1 MSLKKINPIKT
12 KSWIKLKAHF
22 NEIENKEIKD
32 LLSIRS
38 NPSCFS
44 LEWNDFN
51 IDISKNRIDNTT
63 LNLLL
68 DLAKECGLEDA
79 ISKQFK
85 GDIINDT
92 EKRAVLHTAV
102 RTDGNEKINVDGLDV
117 VPSILETRSKIKSFT
132 NDVMSGN
139 LKGDTG
145 KPFTDVVNIGIGGS
159 DLGPVMVVEALK
171 HYSSRLKP
179 HFVSNVDGDH
189 VLEIIKDLNPE
200 TTLFI
205 IVSKTFT
212 TQETISNANTIR
224 DWLVSKLNVSAVS
237 KHFAA
242 VSTNLTEIKKF
253 GINPKMVFSMNDW
266 VGGRFSLWSSVGLSI
281 SLAVGYENFSKL
293 LEYHIGNCLGGC
305 EGHQKEK
312 DYNIYISNIRD
323 FLKGNLSSSIN
334 YFKNEM
340 EIASDSLKFEKA
352 QKAKEK
358 IELLENYQS
367 KSTVVSSKLN
377 NIDVFSIISDSSH
390 AYVNHLQV
398 AFGRIVRFHNV
409 EIKKKLDETDKEL
422 LLMTLVNLRDKFSSK
437 NNTIISNIE
446 FDKILNLKFIYPK
459 AGDNKK
465 LLDLSVRNATQ
476 FKIEKLKQVQI
487 VDPERHTNRILNQM
501 KIDLRL
507 NEIPIHIEC
516 FDNSNIQGSNPVA
529 SCIVFKNSKPSKKDY
544 RHFNIKT
551 VEGPDD
557 YASME
562 EVVYRRYKRMVDEKS
577 VLPSLIIIDGG
588 KGQLS
593 SSIKALKKLN
603 LENTIAIL
611 GIAKRLEEIFYPNDP
626 IPLYL
631 NKKSETLKVIQQM
644 RNEAHRFA
652 ITFHRNKRSKQA
664 LTSSFDGIPGIG
676 EKTKT
681 TLLKRFKSLKKIKET
696 SLDLLINEVGES
708 KAKKIKEFLNS
719 MK

>member
-1 MSLKKINPIKT
+1 MPSEPGVYQFFNKEDKIIYIGKAKNLKKRVSSYFQKNIGSRKT
-12 KSWIKLKAHF
+12 KNLVKNIS
-22 NEIENKEIKD
+22 EIKHIVVSSESD
-32 LLSIRS
+32 A
-38 NPSCFS
+38 
-44 LEWNDFN
+44 
-51 IDISKNRIDNTT
+51 
-63 LNLLL
+63 LLL
-68 DLAKECGLEDA
+68 ENSLIKKYQPKYNILLRDDKTYPWIVIKNEPFPRVL
-79 ISKQFK
+79 
-85 GDIINDT
+85 T
-92 EKRAVLHTAV
+92 TRRVEKDGSEYFGPFTSYKTV
-102 RTDGNEKINVDGLDV
+102 RTIMDIFSNLYSLRTCHYDLKEKN
-117 VPSILETRSKIKSFT
+117 
-132 NDVMSGN
+132 
-139 LKGDTG
+139 
-145 KPFTDVVNIGIGGS
+145 
-159 DLGPVMVVEALK
+159 
-171 HYSSRLKP
+171 
-179 HFVSNVDGDH
+179 
-189 VLEIIKDLNPE
+189 VLE
-200 TTLFI
+200 
-205 IVSKTFT
+205 
-212 TQETISNANTIR
+212 
-224 DWLVSKLNVSAVS
+224 
-237 KHFAA
+237 
-242 VSTNLTEIKKF
+242 KKY
-253 GINPKMVFSMNDW
+253 KVC
-266 VGGRFSLWSSVGLSI
+266 
-281 SLAVGYENFSKL
+281 

-305 EGHQKEK
+305 EGHQEEK

-340 EIASDSLKFEKA
+340 KISSKLLHFEKA
-352 QKAKEK
+352 QAAKEK
-358 IELLENYQS
+358 IERLENYQS

-377 NIDVFSIISDSSH
+377 DIDVFSIISDSSH

-422 LLMTLVNLRDKFSSK
+422 LLMTIVNLRDKFNSK
-437 NNTIISNIE
+437 NNTVITNIE
-446 FDKILNLKFIYPK
+446 FNKILNLKFIFPK
-459 AGDNKK
+459 GGDNKK
-465 LLDLSVRNATQ
+465 LLDLSLRNATQ

-501 KIDLRL
+501 KLDLRL
-507 NEIPIHIEC
+507 NEVPVHIEC
-516 FDNSNIQGSNPVA
+516 FDNSNIQGSIPVA
-529 SCIVFKNSKPSKKDY
+529 SCIVFKNCKPSKKDY

-562 EVVYRRYKRMVDEKS
+562 EVVFRRYKRMVEEKS

-652 ITFHRNKRSKQA
+652 ITLHRNKRSKQA

-681 TLLKRFKSLKKIKET
+681 ALLKRFKSLKNIKET
-696 SLDLLINEVGES
+696 SLELLISEVGES
-708 KAKKIKEFLNS
+708 KAKKLKDFLNS
-719 MK
+719 MN

>member
-1 MSLKKINPIKT
+1 MPSEPGVYQFFNKEDKIIYIGKAKNLKKRIASYFQKNIGSRKT
-12 KSWIKLKAHF
+12 KNLVKNIHEIKHIIVSSESDALLLENSLIKKYQPKYNILLRDDKTYPWIVIKKESFPRVLTTRRVEKDGSEYFGPFTNYKTVRTIMDIFSNLYSLRTCHYDLRQK
-22 NEIENKEIKD
+22 NIIENKYKV
-32 LLSIRS
+32 
-38 NPSCFS
+38 C
-44 LEWNDFN
+44 
-51 IDISKNRIDNTT
+51 
-63 LNLLL
+63 
-68 DLAKECGLEDA
+68 
-79 ISKQFK
+79 
-85 GDIINDT
+85 
-92 EKRAVLHTAV
+92 
-102 RTDGNEKINVDGLDV
+102 
-117 VPSILETRSKIKSFT
+117 
-132 NDVMSGN
+132 
-139 LKGDTG
+139 
-145 KPFTDVVNIGIGGS
+145 
-159 DLGPVMVVEALK
+159 
-171 HYSSRLKP
+171 
-179 HFVSNVDGDH
+179 
-189 VLEIIKDLNPE
+189 
-200 TTLFI
+200 
-205 IVSKTFT
+205 
-212 TQETISNANTIR
+212 
-224 DWLVSKLNVSAVS
+224 
-237 KHFAA
+237 
-242 VSTNLTEIKKF
+242 
-253 GINPKMVFSMNDW
+253 
-266 VGGRFSLWSSVGLSI
+266 
-281 SLAVGYENFSKL
+281 

-305 EGHQKEK
+305 EGHQKEV

-340 EIASDSLKFEKA
+340 KTASGSLQFEKA

-358 IELLENYQS
+358 IELLENYQA
-367 KSTVVSSKLN
+367 KSTVVNSKLN

-409 EIKKKLDETDKEL
+409 EIKKKLEETDKEL
-422 LLMTLVNLRDKFSSK
+422 LLMTLVNLREKFSSK
-437 NNTIISNIE
+437 NNTVISNIK
-446 FDKILNLKFIYPK
+446 FDKILDLKFISPK

-507 NEIPIHIEC
+507 NEIPKHIEC

-562 EVVYRRYKRMVDEKS
+562 EVVFRRYKRMQDEKS

-593 SSIKALKKLN
+593 SSIKALKKLK

-611 GIAKRLEEIFYPNDP
+611 GIAKRLEEIFYPNDS

-676 EKTKT
+676 EKTKIA
-681 TLLKRFKSLKKIKET
+681 LLKRFKSLKKIKET
-696 SLDLLINEVGES
+696 SLELLISEVGES
-708 KAKKIKEFLNS
+708 KAKKLKEFLNS

>member
-1 MSLKKINPIKT
+1 MPSEPGVYQFFNKEDKIIYIGKAKNLKKRIASYFQKNIGSRKT
-12 KSWIKLKAHF
+12 KNLVKNIHEIKHIIVSSESDALLLENSLIKKYQPKYNILLRDDKTYPWIVIKKESFPRVLTTRRVEKDGSEYFGPFTNYKTVRTIMDIFSNLYSLRTCHYDLRQK
-22 NEIENKEIKD
+22 NIIENKYKV
-32 LLSIRS
+32 
-38 NPSCFS
+38 C
-44 LEWNDFN
+44 
-51 IDISKNRIDNTT
+51 
-63 LNLLL
+63 
-68 DLAKECGLEDA
+68 
-79 ISKQFK
+79 
-85 GDIINDT
+85 
-92 EKRAVLHTAV
+92 
-102 RTDGNEKINVDGLDV
+102 
-117 VPSILETRSKIKSFT
+117 
-132 NDVMSGN
+132 
-139 LKGDTG
+139 
-145 KPFTDVVNIGIGGS
+145 
-159 DLGPVMVVEALK
+159 
-171 HYSSRLKP
+171 
-179 HFVSNVDGDH
+179 
-189 VLEIIKDLNPE
+189 
-200 TTLFI
+200 
-205 IVSKTFT
+205 
-212 TQETISNANTIR
+212 
-224 DWLVSKLNVSAVS
+224 
-237 KHFAA
+237 
-242 VSTNLTEIKKF
+242 
-253 GINPKMVFSMNDW
+253 
-266 VGGRFSLWSSVGLSI
+266 
-281 SLAVGYENFSKL
+281 

-305 EGHQKEK
+305 EGHQKEV

-340 EIASDSLKFEKA
+340 KTASGSLHFEKA

-358 IELLENYQS
+358 IELLENYQA
-367 KSTVVSSKLN
+367 KSTVVNSKLN

-409 EIKKKLDETDKEL
+409 EIKKKLEETDKEL
-422 LLMTLVNLRDKFSSK
+422 LLMTLVNLREKFSSK
-437 NNTIISNIE
+437 NNTVISNIK
-446 FDKILNLKFIYPK
+446 FDKVLDLKFISPK

-507 NEIPIHIEC
+507 NEMPKHIEC

-562 EVVYRRYKRMVDEKS
+562 EVVFRRYKRMLDEKS

-593 SSIKALKKLN
+593 SSIKALKKLK

-611 GIAKRLEEIFYPNDP
+611 GIAKRLEEIFYPNDS

-676 EKTKT
+676 EKTKIA
-681 TLLKRFKSLKKIKET
+681 LLKRFKSLKKIKET
-696 SLDLLINEVGES
+696 SLKLLISEVGES
-708 KAKKIKEFLNS
+708 KAKKLKEFLNS

>member
-1 MSLKKINPIKT
+1 MPSEPGVYQFFNKEDKIIYIGKAKNLKKRVSSYFQKNIGSRKT
-12 KSWIKLKAHF
+12 KNLVKNIS
-22 NEIENKEIKD
+22 EIKHIVVSSESD
-32 LLSIRS
+32 A
-38 NPSCFS
+38 
-44 LEWNDFN
+44 
-51 IDISKNRIDNTT
+51 
-63 LNLLL
+63 LLL
-68 DLAKECGLEDA
+68 ENSLIKKYQPKYNILLRDDKTYPWIVIKNESFPRVL
-79 ISKQFK
+79 
-85 GDIINDT
+85 T
-92 EKRAVLHTAV
+92 TRRVEKDGSEYFGPFTNYKTV
-102 RTDGNEKINVDGLDV
+102 RTIMDIFSNLYSLRTCHYDLKEKN
-117 VPSILETRSKIKSFT
+117 
-132 NDVMSGN
+132 
-139 LKGDTG
+139 
-145 KPFTDVVNIGIGGS
+145 
-159 DLGPVMVVEALK
+159 
-171 HYSSRLKP
+171 
-179 HFVSNVDGDH
+179 
-189 VLEIIKDLNPE
+189 VLE
-200 TTLFI
+200 
-205 IVSKTFT
+205 
-212 TQETISNANTIR
+212 
-224 DWLVSKLNVSAVS
+224 
-237 KHFAA
+237 
-242 VSTNLTEIKKF
+242 KKY
-253 GINPKMVFSMNDW
+253 KVC
-266 VGGRFSLWSSVGLSI
+266 
-281 SLAVGYENFSKL
+281 

-305 EGHQKEK
+305 EGHQEEK

-340 EIASDSLKFEKA
+340 KISSKLLHFEKA
-352 QKAKEK
+352 QAAKEK
-358 IELLENYQS
+358 IERLENYQS

-377 NIDVFSIISDSSH
+377 DIDVFSIISDSSH

-409 EIKKKLDETDKEL
+409 EIKKKLDETDKKL
-422 LLMTLVNLRDKFSSK
+422 LLMTIVNLRDKFNSK
-437 NNTIISNIE
+437 NSTVITNIE
-446 FDKILNLKFIYPK
+446 FDKILNLKFIFPR

-465 LLDLSVRNATQ
+465 LLDLSLRNATQ

-501 KIDLRL
+501 KLDLRL
-507 NEIPIHIEC
+507 NEVPVHIEC
-516 FDNSNIQGSNPVA
+516 FDNSNIQGSIPVA
-529 SCIVFKNSKPSKKDY
+529 SCIVFKNCKPSKKDY

-562 EVVYRRYKRMVDEKS
+562 EVVFRRYKRMVEEKL

-626 IPLYL
+626 VPLYL

-652 ITFHRNKRSKQA
+652 ITLHRNKRSKQA

-681 TLLKRFKSLKKIKET
+681 ALLKKFKSLKNIRET
-696 SLDLLINEVGES
+696 SLELLISEVGES
-708 KAKKIKEFLNS
+708 KAKKLKDFLNS
-719 MK
+719 MN

>member
-1 MSLKKINPIKT
+1 MISPSLKIELSTMPSEPGVYQFFNKEDKIIYIGKAKNLKKRIASYFQKNIGSRKT
-12 KSWIKLKAHF
+12 KNLIKNIHEIKHIIVSSESDALLLENSLIKKYQPKYNILLRDDKTYPWIVIKKESFPRVLTTRRVEKDGSEYFGPFTNYKTVRTIMDIFSNLYSLRTCHYDLRQK
-22 NEIENKEIKD
+22 NIIENKYKV
-32 LLSIRS
+32 
-38 NPSCFS
+38 C
-44 LEWNDFN
+44 
-51 IDISKNRIDNTT
+51 
-63 LNLLL
+63 
-68 DLAKECGLEDA
+68 
-79 ISKQFK
+79 
-85 GDIINDT
+85 
-92 EKRAVLHTAV
+92 
-102 RTDGNEKINVDGLDV
+102 
-117 VPSILETRSKIKSFT
+117 
-132 NDVMSGN
+132 
-139 LKGDTG
+139 
-145 KPFTDVVNIGIGGS
+145 
-159 DLGPVMVVEALK
+159 
-171 HYSSRLKP
+171 
-179 HFVSNVDGDH
+179 
-189 VLEIIKDLNPE
+189 
-200 TTLFI
+200 
-205 IVSKTFT
+205 
-212 TQETISNANTIR
+212 
-224 DWLVSKLNVSAVS
+224 
-237 KHFAA
+237 
-242 VSTNLTEIKKF
+242 
-253 GINPKMVFSMNDW
+253 
-266 VGGRFSLWSSVGLSI
+266 
-281 SLAVGYENFSKL
+281 

-305 EGHQKEK
+305 EGHQKEV

-340 EIASDSLKFEKA
+340 KTASGSLHFEKA

-358 IELLENYQS
+358 IELLENYQA
-367 KSTVVSSKLN
+367 KSTVVNSKLN

-409 EIKKKLDETDKEL
+409 EIKKKLEETDKEL
-422 LLMTLVNLRDKFSSK
+422 LLMTLVNLREKFSSK
-437 NNTIISNIE
+437 NNTVISNIK
-446 FDKILNLKFIYPK
+446 FDKILDLKFISPK

-507 NEIPIHIEC
+507 NEIPKHIEC

-562 EVVYRRYKRMVDEKS
+562 EVVFRRYKRMLDEKS

-593 SSIKALKKLN
+593 SSIKALKKLK

-611 GIAKRLEEIFYPNDP
+611 GIAKRLEEIFYPNDS

-676 EKTKT
+676 EKTKIA
-681 TLLKRFKSLKKIKET
+681 LLKRFKSLKKIKET
-696 SLDLLINEVGES
+696 SLKLLISEVGES
-708 KAKKIKEFLNS
+708 KAKKLKEFLNS

>member
-1 MSLKKINPIKT
+1 MPSEPGVYQFFNKDDKIIYIGKAKNLKKRVSSYFQKNVGSRKT
-12 KSWIKLKAHF
+12 KNLVKNIHNIKHIVVSSESDALLLENSLIKKYQPKYNILLRDDKTYPWIVIKKESFPRVLTTRRVEKDGSEYFGPFTNYKTVRTIMDIFSNLYSLRTCHYDLRQK
-22 NEIENKEIKD
+22 NIIENKYKV
-32 LLSIRS
+32 
-38 NPSCFS
+38 C
-44 LEWNDFN
+44 LEF
-51 IDISKNRIDNTT
+51 
-63 LNLLL
+63 
-68 DLAKECGLEDA
+68 
-79 ISKQFK
+79 
-85 GDIINDT
+85 
-92 EKRAVLHTAV
+92 
-102 RTDGNEKINVDGLDV
+102 
-117 VPSILETRSKIKSFT
+117 
-132 NDVMSGN
+132 
-139 LKGDTG
+139 
-145 KPFTDVVNIGIGGS
+145 
-159 DLGPVMVVEALK
+159 
-171 HYSSRLKP
+171 
-179 HFVSNVDGDH
+179 
-189 VLEIIKDLNPE
+189 
-200 TTLFI
+200 
-205 IVSKTFT
+205 
-212 TQETISNANTIR
+212 
-224 DWLVSKLNVSAVS
+224 
-237 KHFAA
+237 
-242 VSTNLTEIKKF
+242 
-253 GINPKMVFSMNDW
+253 
-266 VGGRFSLWSSVGLSI
+266 
-281 SLAVGYENFSKL
+281 
-293 LEYHIGNCLGGC
+293 HIGNCLGGC
-305 EGHQKEK
+305 EGYQKEE
-312 DYNIYISNIRD
+312 DYNLYISNIRD

-340 EIASDSLKFEKA
+340 KTASGSLQFEKA

-358 IELLENYQS
+358 IELLENYQA
-367 KSTVVSSKLN
+367 KSTVVNSKLN

-409 EIKKKLDETDKEL
+409 EIKKKLEETDKEL
-422 LLMTLVNLRDKFSSK
+422 LLMTLVNLREKFSSK
-437 NNTIISNIE
+437 NNTVISNIK
-446 FDKILNLKFIYPK
+446 FDTILDLKFIFPK

-507 NEIPIHIEC
+507 NKIPTHIEC

-562 EVVYRRYKRMVDEKS
+562 EVVYRRYKRMLDEKS
-577 VLPSLIIIDGG
+577 ILPSLIIIDGG

-593 SSIKALKKLN
+593 SSIKALKKLK

-664 LTSSFDGIPGIG
+664 LTSSFDEIPGIG
-676 EKTKT
+676 DKTKT
-681 TLLKRFKSLKKIKET
+681 ALLKKFKSLKKIKET
-696 SLDLLINEVGES
+696 SLELLISEIGES
-708 KAKKIKEFLNS
+708 KAKKLKEFLNS

>member
-1 MSLKKINPIKT
+1 VISPSLKIELSTMPSEPGVYQFFNKEDKIIYIGKAKNLKKRVSSYFQKNIGSRKT
-12 KSWIKLKAHF
+12 KNLVKNIS
-22 NEIENKEIKD
+22 EIKHIVVSSESD
-32 LLSIRS
+32 A
-38 NPSCFS
+38 
-44 LEWNDFN
+44 
-51 IDISKNRIDNTT
+51 
-63 LNLLL
+63 LLL
-68 DLAKECGLEDA
+68 ENSLIKKYQPKYNILLRDDKTYPWIVIKNESFPRVL
-79 ISKQFK
+79 
-85 GDIINDT
+85 T
-92 EKRAVLHTAV
+92 TRRVEKDGSEYFGPFTNYKTV
-102 RTDGNEKINVDGLDV
+102 RTIMDIFSNLYSLRTCHYDLKEKN
-117 VPSILETRSKIKSFT
+117 
-132 NDVMSGN
+132 
-139 LKGDTG
+139 
-145 KPFTDVVNIGIGGS
+145 
-159 DLGPVMVVEALK
+159 
-171 HYSSRLKP
+171 
-179 HFVSNVDGDH
+179 
-189 VLEIIKDLNPE
+189 VLE
-200 TTLFI
+200 
-205 IVSKTFT
+205 
-212 TQETISNANTIR
+212 
-224 DWLVSKLNVSAVS
+224 
-237 KHFAA
+237 
-242 VSTNLTEIKKF
+242 KKY
-253 GINPKMVFSMNDW
+253 KVC
-266 VGGRFSLWSSVGLSI
+266 
-281 SLAVGYENFSKL
+281 

-305 EGHQKEK
+305 EGHQEEK

-340 EIASDSLKFEKA
+340 KISSKLLHFEKA
-352 QKAKEK
+352 QAAKEK
-358 IELLENYQS
+358 IERLENYQS

-377 NIDVFSIISDSSH
+377 DIDVFSIISDSSH

-422 LLMTLVNLRDKFSSK
+422 LLMTIVNLRDKFNSK
-437 NNTIISNIE
+437 NSTVITNIE
-446 FDKILNLKFIYPK
+446 FDKILNLKFIFPR

-465 LLDLSVRNATQ
+465 LLDLSLRNATQ

-501 KIDLRL
+501 KLDLRL
-507 NEIPIHIEC
+507 NEVPVHIEC
-516 FDNSNIQGSNPVA
+516 FDNSNIQGSIPVA
-529 SCIVFKNSKPSKKDY
+529 SCIVFKNCKPSKKDY

-562 EVVYRRYKRMVDEKS
+562 EVVFRRYKRMVEEKS
-577 VLPSLIIIDGG
+577 ILPSLIIIDGG

-626 IPLYL
+626 VPLYL

-652 ITFHRNKRSKQA
+652 ITLHRNKRSKQA

-681 TLLKRFKSLKKIKET
+681 ALLKKFKSLKNIRET
-696 SLDLLINEVGES
+696 SLELLISEVGES
-708 KAKKIKEFLNS
+708 KAKKLKDFLNS
-719 MK
+719 MN

>member
-1 MSLKKINPIKT
+1 MPSEPGVYQFFNKEDKIIYIGKAKNLKKRVASYFQKNVGSRKT
-12 KSWIKLKAHF
+12 KNLVKNIH
-22 NEIENKEIKD
+22 EIKHIVVSTESD
-32 LLSIRS
+32 A
-38 NPSCFS
+38 
-44 LEWNDFN
+44 
-51 IDISKNRIDNTT
+51 
-63 LNLLL
+63 LLL
-68 DLAKECGLEDA
+68 ENSLIKKYQPKYNILLRDDKTYPWIVIKKEAFPRVL
-79 ISKQFK
+79 
-85 GDIINDT
+85 T
-92 EKRAVLHTAV
+92 TRRVEKDGSEYFGPFTNYKTV
-102 RTDGNEKINVDGLDV
+102 RTIMG
-117 VPSILETRSKIKSFT
+117 
-132 NDVMSGN
+132 
-139 LKGDTG
+139 
-145 KPFTDVVNIGIGGS
+145 
-159 DLGPVMVVEALK
+159 
-171 HYSSRLKP
+171 
-179 HFVSNVDGDH
+179 
-189 VLEIIKDLNPE
+189 
-200 TTLFI
+200 
-205 IVSKTFT
+205 
-212 TQETISNANTIR
+212 
-224 DWLVSKLNVSAVS
+224 
-237 KHFAA
+237 
-242 VSTNLTEIKKF
+242 
-253 GINPKMVFSMNDW
+253 VFSTLY
-266 VGGRFSLWSSVGLSI
+266 SLRTCHYDLKEKNIVEKKYK
-281 SLAVGYENFSKL
+281 VC

-305 EGHQKEK
+305 EGHQKEE
-312 DYNIYISNIRD
+312 DYDVYISNIRD
-323 FLKGNLSSSIN
+323 FLKGNLSSSLN

-340 EIASDSLKFEKA
+340 KTASDCLQFEKA
-352 QKAKEK
+352 QSAKEK

-409 EIKKKLDETDKEL
+409 EIKKKLEETDRKL
-422 LLMTLVNLRDKFSSK
+422 LLMTLVNLRDKFNSK
-437 NNTIISNIE
+437 NNIVISNIK
-446 FDKILNLKFIYPK
+446 FDKILDLKFIFPK

-501 KIDLRL
+501 KTDLRL
-507 NEIPIHIEC
+507 NKIPVHIEC

-562 EVVYRRYKRMVDEKS
+562 EVVYRRYRRMLDEKLS
-577 VLPSLIIIDGG
+577 LPSLIIIDGG

-652 ITFHRNKRSKQA
+652 INFHRNKRSKQA

-681 TLLKRFKSLKKIKET
+681 ALLKRFKSLKNIKET
-696 SLDLLINEVGES
+696 SLELLIGEVGES
-708 KAKKIKEFLNS
+708 KAKKLKDFLNS
-719 MK
+719 MS

>member
-1 MSLKKINPIKT
+1 MPSEPGVYQFFNKEDKIIYIGKAKNLKKRVSSYFQKNIGSRKT
-12 KSWIKLKAHF
+12 KNLVKNIS
-22 NEIENKEIKD
+22 EIKHIVVSSESD
-32 LLSIRS
+32 A
-38 NPSCFS
+38 
-44 LEWNDFN
+44 
-51 IDISKNRIDNTT
+51 
-63 LNLLL
+63 LLL
-68 DLAKECGLEDA
+68 ENSLIKKYQPKYNILLRDDKTYPWIVIKNESFPRVL
-79 ISKQFK
+79 
-85 GDIINDT
+85 T
-92 EKRAVLHTAV
+92 TRRVEKDGSEYFGPFTNYKTV
-102 RTDGNEKINVDGLDV
+102 RTIMDIFSNLYSLRTCHYDLKEKN
-117 VPSILETRSKIKSFT
+117 
-132 NDVMSGN
+132 
-139 LKGDTG
+139 
-145 KPFTDVVNIGIGGS
+145 
-159 DLGPVMVVEALK
+159 
-171 HYSSRLKP
+171 
-179 HFVSNVDGDH
+179 
-189 VLEIIKDLNPE
+189 VLE
-200 TTLFI
+200 
-205 IVSKTFT
+205 
-212 TQETISNANTIR
+212 
-224 DWLVSKLNVSAVS
+224 
-237 KHFAA
+237 
-242 VSTNLTEIKKF
+242 KKY
-253 GINPKMVFSMNDW
+253 KVC
-266 VGGRFSLWSSVGLSI
+266 
-281 SLAVGYENFSKL
+281 

-305 EGHQKEK
+305 EGHQEEK

-340 EIASDSLKFEKA
+340 KISSKLLHFEKA
-352 QKAKEK
+352 QAAKEK
-358 IELLENYQS
+358 IERLENYQS

-377 NIDVFSIISDSSH
+377 DIDVFSIISDSSH

-409 EIKKKLDETDKEL
+409 EIKKKLEETDKEL
-422 LLMTLVNLRDKFSSK
+422 LLMTIVNLRDKFNSK
-437 NNTIISNIE
+437 NSTVITNIE
-446 FDKILNLKFIYPK
+446 FDKILNLKFIFPR

-465 LLDLSVRNATQ
+465 LLDLSLRNATQ

-501 KIDLRL
+501 KLDLRL
-507 NEIPIHIEC
+507 NEVPVHIEC
-516 FDNSNIQGSNPVA
+516 FDNSNIQGSIPVA
-529 SCIVFKNSKPSKKDY
+529 SCIVFKNCKPSKKDY

-562 EVVYRRYKRMVDEKS
+562 EVVFRRYKRMVEEKS

-626 IPLYL
+626 VPLYL

-652 ITFHRNKRSKQA
+652 ITLHRNKRSKQA

-681 TLLKRFKSLKKIKET
+681 ALLKKFKSLKNIRET
-696 SLDLLINEVGES
+696 SLELLISEVGES
-708 KAKKIKEFLNS
+708 KAKKLKDFLNS
-719 MK
+719 MN

>member
-1 MSLKKINPIKT
+1 MISPSLKIELSTMPSEPGVYQFFNKEDKIIYIGKAKNLKKRVASYFQKNVGSRKT
-12 KSWIKLKAHF
+12 KNLVKNIH
-22 NEIENKEIKD
+22 EIKHIVVSTESD
-32 LLSIRS
+32 A
-38 NPSCFS
+38 
-44 LEWNDFN
+44 
-51 IDISKNRIDNTT
+51 
-63 LNLLL
+63 LLL
-68 DLAKECGLEDA
+68 ENSLIKKYQPKYNILLRDDKTYPWIVIKKEAFPRVL
-79 ISKQFK
+79 
-85 GDIINDT
+85 T
-92 EKRAVLHTAV
+92 TRRVEKDGSEYFGPFTNYKTV
-102 RTDGNEKINVDGLDV
+102 RTIMG
-117 VPSILETRSKIKSFT
+117 
-132 NDVMSGN
+132 
-139 LKGDTG
+139 
-145 KPFTDVVNIGIGGS
+145 
-159 DLGPVMVVEALK
+159 
-171 HYSSRLKP
+171 
-179 HFVSNVDGDH
+179 
-189 VLEIIKDLNPE
+189 
-200 TTLFI
+200 
-205 IVSKTFT
+205 
-212 TQETISNANTIR
+212 
-224 DWLVSKLNVSAVS
+224 
-237 KHFAA
+237 
-242 VSTNLTEIKKF
+242 
-253 GINPKMVFSMNDW
+253 VFSTLY
-266 VGGRFSLWSSVGLSI
+266 SLRTCHYDLKEKNIVEKKYK
-281 SLAVGYENFSKL
+281 VC

-305 EGHQKEK
+305 EGHQKEE
-312 DYNIYISNIRD
+312 DYDVYISNIRD
-323 FLKGNLSSSIN
+323 FLKGNLSSSLN

-340 EIASDSLKFEKA
+340 KTASDCLQFEKA
-352 QKAKEK
+352 QSAKEK

-409 EIKKKLDETDKEL
+409 EIKKKLEETDKEL
-422 LLMTLVNLRDKFSSK
+422 LLMTLVNLREKFSSK
-437 NNTIISNIE
+437 NNTVISNIK
-446 FDKILNLKFIYPK
+446 FDKILDLKFISPK

-507 NEIPIHIEC
+507 NEIPKHIEC

-562 EVVYRRYKRMVDEKS
+562 EVVFRRYKRMLDEKS

-593 SSIKALKKLN
+593 SSIKALKKLK

-611 GIAKRLEEIFYPNDP
+611 GIAKRLEEIFYPNDS

-676 EKTKT
+676 EKTKIA
-681 TLLKRFKSLKKIKET
+681 LLKRFKSLKKIKET
-696 SLDLLINEVGES
+696 SLELLISEVGES
-708 KAKKIKEFLNS
+708 KAKKLKEFLNS

>member
-1 MSLKKINPIKT
+1 VISPSLKIELSTMPSEPGVYQFFNKEDKIIYIGKAKNLKKRIASYFQKNIGSRKT
-12 KSWIKLKAHF
+12 KNLVKNIHEIKHIVVSTESDALLLENSLIKKYQPKYNILLRDDKTYPWIVIKKESFPRVLTTRRVEKDGSEYFGPFTNYKTVRTIMDIFSNLYSLRTCHYDLRQK
-22 NEIENKEIKD
+22 NIIENKYKV
-32 LLSIRS
+32 
-38 NPSCFS
+38 C
-44 LEWNDFN
+44 
-51 IDISKNRIDNTT
+51 
-63 LNLLL
+63 
-68 DLAKECGLEDA
+68 
-79 ISKQFK
+79 
-85 GDIINDT
+85 
-92 EKRAVLHTAV
+92 
-102 RTDGNEKINVDGLDV
+102 
-117 VPSILETRSKIKSFT
+117 
-132 NDVMSGN
+132 
-139 LKGDTG
+139 
-145 KPFTDVVNIGIGGS
+145 
-159 DLGPVMVVEALK
+159 
-171 HYSSRLKP
+171 
-179 HFVSNVDGDH
+179 
-189 VLEIIKDLNPE
+189 
-200 TTLFI
+200 
-205 IVSKTFT
+205 
-212 TQETISNANTIR
+212 
-224 DWLVSKLNVSAVS
+224 
-237 KHFAA
+237 
-242 VSTNLTEIKKF
+242 
-253 GINPKMVFSMNDW
+253 
-266 VGGRFSLWSSVGLSI
+266 
-281 SLAVGYENFSKL
+281 

-305 EGHQKEK
+305 EGHQKEV

-340 EIASDSLKFEKA
+340 KTASGSLQFEKA

-358 IELLENYQS
+358 IELLENYQA
-367 KSTVVSSKLN
+367 KSTVVNSKLN

-409 EIKKKLDETDKEL
+409 EIKKKLEETDKEL
-422 LLMTLVNLRDKFSSK
+422 LLMTLVNLREKFSSK
-437 NNTIISNIE
+437 NNTVISNIK
-446 FDKILNLKFIYPK
+446 FDKILDLKFISPK

-507 NEIPIHIEC
+507 NEIPKHIEC

-562 EVVYRRYKRMVDEKS
+562 EVVFRRYKRMLDEKS

-593 SSIKALKKLN
+593 SSIKALKKLK

-676 EKTKT
+676 EKTKIA
-681 TLLKRFKSLKKIKET
+681 LLKRFKSLKKIKET
-696 SLDLLINEVGES
+696 SLELLISEVGES
-708 KAKKIKEFLNS
+708 KAKKLKEFLNS

>member
-1 MSLKKINPIKT
+1 MPSEPGVYQFFNKEDKIIYIGKAKNLKKRVASYFQKNVGSRKT
-12 KSWIKLKAHF
+12 KNLVKNIH
-22 NEIENKEIKD
+22 EIKHIVVSTESD
-32 LLSIRS
+32 A
-38 NPSCFS
+38 
-44 LEWNDFN
+44 
-51 IDISKNRIDNTT
+51 
-63 LNLLL
+63 LLL
-68 DLAKECGLEDA
+68 ENSLIKKYQPKYNILLRDDKTYPWIVIKKEAFPRVL
-79 ISKQFK
+79 
-85 GDIINDT
+85 T
-92 EKRAVLHTAV
+92 TRRVEKDGSEYFGPFTNYKTV
-102 RTDGNEKINVDGLDV
+102 RTIMG
-117 VPSILETRSKIKSFT
+117 
-132 NDVMSGN
+132 
-139 LKGDTG
+139 
-145 KPFTDVVNIGIGGS
+145 
-159 DLGPVMVVEALK
+159 
-171 HYSSRLKP
+171 
-179 HFVSNVDGDH
+179 
-189 VLEIIKDLNPE
+189 
-200 TTLFI
+200 
-205 IVSKTFT
+205 
-212 TQETISNANTIR
+212 
-224 DWLVSKLNVSAVS
+224 
-237 KHFAA
+237 
-242 VSTNLTEIKKF
+242 
-253 GINPKMVFSMNDW
+253 VFSTLY
-266 VGGRFSLWSSVGLSI
+266 SLRTCHYDLKEKNIVEKKYK
-281 SLAVGYENFSKL
+281 VC

-305 EGHQKEK
+305 EGHQKEE
-312 DYNIYISNIRD
+312 DYDVYISNIRD
-323 FLKGNLSSSIN
+323 FLKGNLSSSLN

-340 EIASDSLKFEKA
+340 KTASDCLQFEKA
-352 QKAKEK
+352 QSAKEK

-409 EIKKKLDETDKEL
+409 EIKKKLEETDRKL
-422 LLMTLVNLRDKFSSK
+422 LLMTLVNLRDKFNSK
-437 NNTIISNIE
+437 NNTVISNIK
-446 FDKILNLKFIYPK
+446 FDKILDLKFIFPK

-501 KIDLRL
+501 KTDLRL
-507 NEIPIHIEC
+507 NKMPVHIEC

-562 EVVYRRYKRMVDEKS
+562 EVVYRRYRRMLDEKLS
-577 VLPSLIIIDGG
+577 LPSLIIIDGG

-652 ITFHRNKRSKQA
+652 INFHRNKRSKQA

-681 TLLKRFKSLKKIKET
+681 ALLKRFKSLKNIKET
-696 SLDLLINEVGES
+696 SLELLISEVGES
-708 KAKKIKEFLNS
+708 KAKKLKDFLNS
-719 MK
+719 MS

>member
-1 MSLKKINPIKT
+1 MISPSLKIELSTMPSEPGVYQFFNKEDKIIYIGKAKNLKKRIASYFQKNIGSRKT
-12 KSWIKLKAHF
+12 KNLVKNIHEIKHIIVSSESDALLLENSLIKKYQPKYNILLRDDKTYPWIVIKKESFPRVLTTRRVEKDGSEYFGPFTNYKTVRTIMDIFSNLYSLRTCHYDLRQK
-22 NEIENKEIKD
+22 NIIENKYKV
-32 LLSIRS
+32 
-38 NPSCFS
+38 C
-44 LEWNDFN
+44 
-51 IDISKNRIDNTT
+51 
-63 LNLLL
+63 
-68 DLAKECGLEDA
+68 
-79 ISKQFK
+79 
-85 GDIINDT
+85 
-92 EKRAVLHTAV
+92 
-102 RTDGNEKINVDGLDV
+102 
-117 VPSILETRSKIKSFT
+117 
-132 NDVMSGN
+132 
-139 LKGDTG
+139 
-145 KPFTDVVNIGIGGS
+145 
-159 DLGPVMVVEALK
+159 
-171 HYSSRLKP
+171 
-179 HFVSNVDGDH
+179 
-189 VLEIIKDLNPE
+189 
-200 TTLFI
+200 
-205 IVSKTFT
+205 
-212 TQETISNANTIR
+212 
-224 DWLVSKLNVSAVS
+224 
-237 KHFAA
+237 
-242 VSTNLTEIKKF
+242 
-253 GINPKMVFSMNDW
+253 
-266 VGGRFSLWSSVGLSI
+266 
-281 SLAVGYENFSKL
+281 

-305 EGHQKEK
+305 EGHQKEV

-340 EIASDSLKFEKA
+340 KTASGSLHFEKA

-358 IELLENYQS
+358 IELLENYQA
-367 KSTVVSSKLN
+367 KSTVVNSKLN

-409 EIKKKLDETDKEL
+409 EIKKKLEETDKEL
-422 LLMTLVNLRDKFSSK
+422 LLMTLVNLREKFSSK
-437 NNTIISNIE
+437 NNTVISNIK
-446 FDKILNLKFIYPK
+446 FDKILDLKFISPK

-507 NEIPIHIEC
+507 NEMPKHIEC
-516 FDNSNIQGSNPVA
+516 FDNSNIQCSNPVA

-562 EVVYRRYKRMVDEKS
+562 EVVFRRYKRMLDEKS

-593 SSIKALKKLN
+593 SSIKALKKLK

-611 GIAKRLEEIFYPNDP
+611 GIAKRLEEIFYPNDS

-676 EKTKT
+676 EKTKIA
-681 TLLKRFKSLKKIKET
+681 LLKRFKSLKKIKET
-696 SLDLLINEVGES
+696 SLKLLISEVGES
-708 KAKKIKEFLNS
+708 KAKKLKEFLNS